1 MNKTDPKSYLYPLTA
16 VCAWGSLYVVSK
28 PVLDVIPPFTLVLIR
43 YLLALAV
50 LLPMADHLCRRDGI
64 RIRRADWKRFLFV
77 GIAGY
82 GIATGAQ
89 FVGTQLSNASTASLI
104 NSMNPVT
111 ITIFAALL
119 LGERIT
125 KEKAAA
131 LTAVVLGA
139 FIILGDSLSSGAAAG
154 ILVSLLSVC
163 LWSLMSVEV
172 RRLSAEYP
180 PLVITA
186 AALVIAAVM
195 LIPISAVELNTIGI
209 GENGSWSLVPSVLY
223 MGLVCTALSQVLWNL
238 GLSRLEASQ
247 CGMFYPLQPMISL
260 LLGVVI
266 LHETIST
273 RFVLGGI
280 CIIGGILCNI
290 WSDNQH
296 RRVTG
301 GN

>member
-1 MNKTDPKSYLYPLTA
+1 MKKTDPKSYLCPLTA

-28 PVLDVIPPFTLVLIR
+28 PVLDVIPPFTLVLLR

-50 LLPMADHLCRRDGI
+50 LLPLAVRLCRRGGI
-64 RIRRADWKRFLFV
+64 RIQKADWKRFLFV

-89 FVGTQLSNASTASLI
+89 FAGTQLSNASTASLI

-125 KEKAAA
+125 KAKAAA
-131 LTAVVLGA
+131 LGAVVLGA
-139 FIILGDSLSSGAAAG
+139 FVILGDSLASGAAAG

-186 AALVIAAVM
+186 AALVIAALC
-195 LIPISAVELNTIGI
+195 LIPVSAIELNTIGI
-209 GENGSWSLVPSVLY
+209 GQNGSASLIPSVLY
-223 MGLVCTALSQVLWNL
+223 MGLVCTALSQMLWNL
-238 GLSRLEASQ
+238 GLSRLEANQ
-247 CGMFYPLQPMISL
+247 CGMFYPLQPMIST

-266 LHETIST
+266 LHETISV

-280 CIIGGILCNI
+280 CIIGGIVCNI
-290 WSDNQH
+290 WSDKQH
-296 RRVTG
+296 HRVMG